1 MTRKALGSL
10 SPGVT
15 GQWRGHGAGVA
26 RAIGIYWVWVAR
38 AWRGHG
44 AGVARA
50 CPVTEVTV
58 VLSSST
64 VELLLLSCCRVLSY
78 CRTVETV
85 VLSNCRTVGVS
96 GNSTARQYETVV
108 LSNCRTVGVSGNST
122 ARQYAMLSPPRV
134 CRGGGPPSRSSPP
147 RLG

>member
-1 MTRKALGSL
+1 MFAARFGHSEPGPCPNRMTRKALGSL

-50 CPVTEVTV
+50 
-58 VLSSST
+58 
-64 VELLLLSCCRVLSY
+64 
-78 CRTVETV
+78 
-85 VLSNCRTVGVS
+85 
-96 GNSTARQYETVV
+96 
-108 LSNCRTVGVSGNST
+108 
-122 ARQYAMLSPPRV
+122 
-134 CRGGGPPSRSSPP
+134 
-147 RLG
+147 